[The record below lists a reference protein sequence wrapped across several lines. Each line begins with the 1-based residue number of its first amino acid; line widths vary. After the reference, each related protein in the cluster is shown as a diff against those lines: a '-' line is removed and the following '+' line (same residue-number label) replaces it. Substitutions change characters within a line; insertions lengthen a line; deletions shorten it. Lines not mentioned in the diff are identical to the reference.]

1 VRPGFRLVVVS
12 VYKMVNPVMAY
23 AWGSREGIA
32 AMQGRPAAAAPEAEL
47 WMGAHPQAPST
58 LERPDGQPAGTLD
71 VLIDDRPEAA
81 LGSDVIGRFGKRLP
95 FLLKVLSAAEPLSL
109 QVHPDDDDA
118 RAGFDAEEAA
128 GIDRSAPERSYRDP
142 YAKPEMLL
150 ATSNFELLLG
160 FRAADEAAAVLA
172 GLGVRRLDRAVHAL
186 QAGTAT
192 GTVFVDIVSWPDD
205 ERRQLVADVCEAAA
219 SSDESFAR
227 WVTFLAD
234 RYPDDPGVAGAML
247 LNHVHLRPGEAVYV
261 APGQIHAYLE
271 GTGVELL
278 GGSDNVL
285 RGGLTA
291 KQIAIPELRR
301 VLRVDTRRPQ
311 LLPRVADSDG
321 VARWITPRPEFALSQ
336 LHVGDDVQLVA
347 GGCPQILLCIEG
359 KTEVAD
365 VGDAAEV
372 VTLGGGE
379 SAFITADTGATMIVG
394 HGVVLRAT
402 PGNLGGPIAKQ
413 VS

>member
-1 VRPGFRLVVVS
+1 VS

-32 AMQGRPAAAAPEAEL
+32 AMQGRPASAQPEAEL
-47 WMGAHPQAPST
+47 WMGAHPQAPSM
-58 LERPDGQPAGTLD
+58 LELAGGQSAGTLD
-71 VLIDDRPEAA
+71 ALIDESPEAV
-81 LGSDVIGRFGKRLP
+81 LGPDVIARFGKRLP

-128 GIDRSAPERSYRDP
+128 GIDRSAPERLYRDP

-160 FRAADEAAAVLA
+160 FRAANEAAAALA
-172 GLGVRRLDRAVHAL
+172 DLGVGLLDRVVNAL

-192 GTVFVDIVSWPDD
+192 GIVFVDIVSWPDD
-205 ERRQLVADVCEAAA
+205 ERRQLVAEVCEAAA
-219 SSDESFAR
+219 SSDESFAH
-227 WVTFLAD
+227 WLTFLAD
-234 RYPDDPGVAGAML
+234 RYPNDPGVAGAML
-247 LNHVHLRPGEAVYV
+247 LNHVHLQPGEAVYV

-285 RGGLTA
+285 RGGLTP
-291 KQIAIPELRR
+291 KQIALAELQR
-301 VLRVDTRRPQ
+301 VLRVDAERPQ
-311 LLPRVADSDG
+311 LVPVVTDADG
-321 VARWITPRPEFALSQ
+321 VLRWVTPRPEFALSR
-336 LHVGDDVQLVA
+336 LEVGNDMLRVA

-359 KTEVAD
+359 KVEIA
-365 VGDAAEV
+365 GI
-372 VTLGGGE
+372 VTVGGGE
-379 SAFITADTGATMIVG
+379 SAFVTADTEAIEIVG
-394 HGVVLRAT
+394 HGVVLRAAPASFGET
-402 PGNLGGPIAKQ
+402 PAKRA
-413 VS
+413 S